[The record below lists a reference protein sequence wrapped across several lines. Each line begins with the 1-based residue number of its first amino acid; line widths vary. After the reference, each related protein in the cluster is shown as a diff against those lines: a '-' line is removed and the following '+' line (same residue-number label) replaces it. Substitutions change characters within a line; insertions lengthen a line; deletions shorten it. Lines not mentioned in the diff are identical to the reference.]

1 MPSLS
6 TRLNL
11 TRKSRHLIPVSRFFM
26 WIRDTKSKAHKPLLL
41 PFRKPFSQL
50 LALGFVNRSK
60 YPSLPQL
67 GELLHPAEQLP
78 ALGVKFHTNTRR

>member
-6 TRLNL
+6 SRLSL
-11 TRKSRHLIPVSRFFM
+11 AGKSRHLIPVSGFFM
-26 WIRDTKSKAHKPLLL
+26 WIRDTKSKAHRSLPL

-50 LALGFVNRSK
+50 LALAFINRSK
-60 YPSLPQL
+60 YPSPQL

-78 ALGVKFHTNTRR
+78 APGVKFHTNIHR